1 MPILSLLRKGKEGKG
16 MEQLPVQHQLSETFS
31 GGETP
36 LPVRLQRL
44 ITSLC
49 WRRALLLLDPGG
61 GSTGSLSGPA
71 LVLQLRLFFSLGYS
85 LQWILPFFSLWHR
98 QQQHPEQDGDG
109 EPETLLGQVLKGW
122 TTQFSS

>member
-16 MEQLPVQHQLSETFS
+16 MDQLPVQHQLSETFS

-85 LQWILPFFSLWHR
+85 LQWILPFFLCGTGNNSI
-98 QQQHPEQDGDG
+98 QSKM
-109 EPETLLGQVLKGW
+109 ETENQKPFWVKC
-122 TTQFSS
+122 